1 MFTQLYIIYIFFLI
15 SAVVGIPVVNLQNQT
30 FSIDGSAVST
40 RPKCTDPNNAKY
52 KSSTCAT
59 RKSVRVSCETFSK
72 PGTPVDT
79 NISCEDGDSCVNITP
94 NDAFCVDDNSAQVWD
109 SKNKNKVICSAPV
122 LLVPPHKSFQLVA
135 GMTTYANSG
144 DPIRVAELEA
154 RYSNEHSRIPFAP
167 DHINQDNKYTFPI
180 KQEYYS
186 NDMYFCF
193 YPGSNVEV
201 QAVGSLAY
209 VLM

>member
-1 MFTQLYIIYIFFLI
+1 MFTQLYIYIFFLV

-30 FSIDGSAVST
+30 FSIDGSAVPT

-59 RKSVRVSCETFSK
+59 RKSVRVSCESFSQ

-79 NISCEDGDSCVNITP
+79 NFSCGDGDSCVNITP

-109 SKNKNKVICSAPV
+109 SKNENKVVCSAPV
-122 LLVPPHKSFQLVA
+122 LLVPPHVSFQLVA
-135 GMTTYANSG
+135 GMTTYAKSG
-144 DPIRVAELEA
+144 DPIRVAELQA
-154 RYSNEHSRIPFAP
+154 RYSNEQSSIPLSA
-167 DHINQDNKYTFPI
+167 DYIYQENNYTFPI
-180 KQEYYS
+180 KQEDFS
-186 NDMYFCF
+186 NTLYFCF
-193 YPGSNVEV
+193 YPGSNEEA

-209 VLM
+209 VLR